1 MTLNN
6 LDTVRFNGYN
16 KTFIIEMPRRHLKKK
31 RFYIILFQTLL
42 LYFALLKII
51 SLKILILLQT
61 YLVDKSGHIEIF
73 GT

>member
-1 MTLNN
+1 
-6 LDTVRFNGYN
+6 
-16 KTFIIEMPRRHLKKK
+16 MPRRHLKKK